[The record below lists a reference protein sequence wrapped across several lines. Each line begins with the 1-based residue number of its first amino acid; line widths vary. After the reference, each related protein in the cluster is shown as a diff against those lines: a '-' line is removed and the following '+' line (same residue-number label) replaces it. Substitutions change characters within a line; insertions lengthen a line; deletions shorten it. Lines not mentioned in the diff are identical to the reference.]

1 MKCKDIC
8 NRLDAWVDGELSL
21 DEAREV
27 TAHLDRCSA
36 CRKEAMA
43 LTALAR
49 ALDNLQ
55 PVPAPQGFSRQ
66 VRLAVRAL
74 ADPPSLVQWWH
85 HLTLIWRGAVCGA
98 ALAGLVFGAVMGT
111 SVAGT
116 LDTDASSTPY
126 QSLIDSGSIYL

>member
-1 MKCKDIC
+1 MKCSDIRS
-8 NRLDAWVDGELSL
+8 RLDAWVDRELSL

-27 TAHLDRCSA
+27 KAHLDRCPA

-55 PVPAPQGFSRQ
+55 PIPAPQGFSRQ

-74 ADPPSLVQWWH
+74 ADPPSLAQWWH
-85 HLTLIWRGAVCGA
+85 QLTLVWRGAVCGA
-98 ALAGLVFGAVMGT
+98 ALAGLLFGAVMGT
-111 SVAGT
+111 SVAAT
-116 LDTDASSTPY
+116 LEPDTAPY